1 MMKFLAFCASVAFAA
16 AGASA
21 LAGQPTRSLSGTEWR
36 LVRFQSSEAAARPTV
51 PPHVE
56 RYVLRFL
63 ADGTLFMRLDCN
75 RATARWQMQPGS
87 REGDTLAITLTGMT
101 RARCIS
107 GALDTRI
114 AGDLGHVRS
123 FTLSGARLDLTLAV
137 DRGIYTWEQ
146 VRAGR
151 D

>member
-1 MMKFLAFCASVAFAA
+1 MTKFLAFCAALAFAA

-21 LAGQPTRSLSGTEWR
+21 MAGQPTRSLSGTEWR
-36 LVRFQSSEAAARPTV
+36 LVRFQPSEATARPTV

-75 RATARWQMQPGS
+75 RATARWQMRPGS
-87 REGDTLAITLTGMT
+87 REGGTLAITLSGMT

-114 AGDLGHVRS
+114 AGDLGHVRN
-123 FTLSGARLDLTLAV
+123 FTLSDTGLSLTFTV
-137 DRGIYTWEQ
+137 DGGVYTWEAI
-146 VRAGR
+146 RSGSN
-151 D
+151 